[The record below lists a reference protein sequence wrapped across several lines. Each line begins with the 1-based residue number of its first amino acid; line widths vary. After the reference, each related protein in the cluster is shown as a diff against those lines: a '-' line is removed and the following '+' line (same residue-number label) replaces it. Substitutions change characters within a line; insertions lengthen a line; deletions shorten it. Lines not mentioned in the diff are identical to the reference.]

1 MAGIMVSA
9 STGVMNS
16 LLGKLA
22 TLMGEEF
29 AKLKNLRK
37 EVKYISD
44 ELNSMKDALESLADV
59 DEMDK
64 QTARWRDA
72 VREMSYD
79 IEDIIDDF
87 ICKIGEKSKKSRFV
101 HDTIQRLRTSRVRH
115 KIAGQI
121 EDIRKLVR
129 ETSARSERYKVGVPT
144 SRNVAVDQRVVAL
157 YEDAAKLVGMDGP
170 TNELVS
176 WLKDEENELKVV
188 SIVGFGGLGKTTL
201 ANEVYH
207 KLKGE
212 FNCGAFVPVSQ
223 KPNIL
228 KLLHSLLAQLGC
240 GQSIHDCE
248 LNVLLDQLRDNLK
261 TKRRYLVII
270 DYLWDVSAWSI
281 IKCAFPVNNLG
292 SRLIVTTRIKNV
304 AEACCFGHHERILEM
319 KPLSEED
326 SRKLFFN
333 RIFFSEEACPGQ
345 LRDVSVEILKK
356 CAGLPLAIIS
366 ISSLLA
372 SESSQQK
379 ERWKH
384 VQNSLG
390 SVSGTN
396 LTLEAMRHILNL
408 SYKNLPHHLK
418 TCFLYLGM
426 FPEDYTIY
434 RDDLVGLWISEGFV
448 STACGQSPEQTA
460 ISYFNELVNRSLIQP
475 LWIDVGGSV
484 RSCKVHDMLLDLILY
499 KSAEENF
506 ITPVDNPEAITGQ
519 LQKPRRM
526 LFNLAGATLPGDV
539 SMSQVRSFAMWR
551 GSMNIPSLSYFKYL
565 RVFIAD
571 FRFSSADD
579 NQKINLIGL
588 CVKRLPEGIGK
599 VKSLQ
604 HLYPFDTLHTSLDS
618 IKGLGELTNLS
629 SLVLTTVFS
638 EDVDMDVLNSSLAKL
653 CNLEW
658 LKIFSSLIPEAL
670 TLSPPPPNLVT
681 LLMRK
686 RSGRAPNWIGELR
699 NLQNLDLTVEKLNKD
714 GVGILAEL
722 PALIYLQLKF
732 DRALEETIAIDGAAF
747 PVLKRFDV
755 TWENMRHL
763 AFQAGAMP
771 KLQRLHLD
779 LNARGWNQD
788 ENAAPTGIEH
798 LLALERIYVMIVSG
812 TEYEKRSAES
822 AIRSAI
828 NMHPSH
834 AHITEKGFR
843 PALYYKANRTTSIQ
857 QGPTHTHAHT
867 YGGPQGQIVHER
879 VNTKGTTQQA
889 LNPKHTRHK
898 PHNRQAV

>member
-261 TKRRYLVII
+261 TKRYLVII

-588 CVKRLPEGIGK
+588 CKLYQLRHIQIRGCWNCQLPTQIRGLQMLETFHIDGSCIPMDIFLLPHLLDLCVPGVKRLPEGIGK

-834 AHITEKGFR
+834 AHIK
-843 PALYYKANRTTSIQ
+843 LDLQ
-857 QGPTHTHAHT
+857 CLD
-867 YGGPQGQIVHER
+867 VHG
-879 VNTKGTTQQA
+879 K
-889 LNPKHTRHK
+889 
-898 PHNRQAV
+898 

>member
-1 MAGIMVSA
+1 
-9 STGVMNS
+9 
-16 LLGKLA
+16 
-22 TLMGEEF
+22 
-29 AKLKNLRK
+29 
-37 EVKYISD
+37 
-44 ELNSMKDALESLADV
+44 MKDALESLADV

-87 ICKIGEKSKKSRFV
+87 ICKIGEKSKKSGFV

-121 EDIRKLVR
+121 EDIKKLVR
-129 ETSARSERYKVGVPT
+129 ETSARSERYKVDVPT

-270 DYLWDVSAWSI
+270 DDLWDVSAWSI
-281 IKCAFPVNNLG
+281 IKCALPVNNLG

-304 AEACCFGHHERILEM
+304 AETCCFGHHERIVEM
-319 KPLSEED
+319 KPLNEED

-396 LTLEAMRHILNL
+396 LTLEAMRYILNL
-408 SYKNLPHHLK
+408 SYKNLSHHLK

-499 KSAEENF
+499 KCAEENF

-588 CVKRLPEGIGK
+588 CKLYQLRHKQIRGCWNCQLPTQIRGLQMLETFHIDGSCIPMDIFLLPHLLDLRVPGVKRLPEGIGK

-618 IKGLGELTNLS
+618 IKGLELTNLS

-658 LKIFSSLIPEAL
+658 LKIFSSSIPEAL

-686 RSGRAPNWIGELR
+686 RSGRAPNWIGELH

-834 AHITEKGFR
+834 AHITQKGFR

-867 YGGPQGQIVHER
+867 YGGPQGQIVHED
-879 VNTKGTTQQA
+879 G
-889 LNPKHTRHK
+889 LLHCLS
-898 PHNRQAV
+898 